1 MNILSFILFGW
12 DKRLAIR
19 HKDRIPERTLLL
31 FAFLGGALGAMLGMW
46 CFHHK
51 TLHWKFQV
59 LIPIFLL
66 LQLLSLLWATMNYL

>member
-19 HKDRIPERTLLL
+19 HKERIPERTLLL
-31 FAFLGGALGAMLGMW
+31 CAFLGGALGAMLGMW

-66 LQLLSLLWATMNYL
+66 LQIIAIIWAIMNYL